1 MSVIGAISVAVR
13 ADSKQFESGM
23 KRVRGS
29 AQRTQKSMGGLSA
42 KAGLIGVAVAVAT
55 TAIYGAVR
63 AFKAM
68 HAATEKLNV
77 SMSKSLSIMGN
88 VSDSMRSDMRAL
100 AIDLSGEVV
109 ASADQLA
116 DSYFFLASAG
126 LNAEQSMASLPQV
139 AMFAQAGMF
148 DMALATDLATDA
160 QSALGL
166 ASKDT
171 ETHLVNLTRVTD
183 VFVKANTLANA
194 TVQQFS
200 EAITNKAGAA
210 LRNLGKDIEEGVAV
224 LAALADQ
231 GVKGAEA
238 GTQFGIVLRD
248 LQTKAIKNKKAF
260 KEMHVEVFDAAG
272 EMRNIADIV
281 GDLERALSGMGD
293 EQKKTTLLL
302 LGFSDKSVSAIQNLL
317 GTSEKI
323 RDYETALRSAGGTTK
338 EVSDKMLTPFQK
350 MTAKLSRAF
359 LKMSEEIMK
368 VFSPIVMAGLNLLVG
383 TFEGFATILNIINDA
398 LQKMYNLLGNT
409 YKNAVLL
416 ADVLLRGESGELGP
430 LGRALES
437 HDFTNRSGGIGEQ
450 LTPDGLTQAQQT
462 IFDAHVRD
470 LETREAPQWMLDLDK
485 FASKFLETLTPLQ
498 RLQKELAMIS
508 NAVSHGLLTVAQA
521 EKRTAEITSQIDAMA
536 IAENEAARKAAEDS
550 LPEIIAKKLPE
561 AMRFGSAAAASFL
574 NKQGGSPEQKILDVN
589 KQQLGEH
596 KKANNWLKDIAE
608 HQLDIAIAAL

>member
-1 MSVIGAISVAVR
+1 
-13 ADSKQFESGM
+13 
-23 KRVRGS
+23 
-29 AQRTQKSMGGLSA
+29 
-42 KAGLIGVAVAVAT
+42 
-55 TAIYGAVR
+55 
-63 AFKAM
+63 
-68 HAATEKLNV
+68 
-77 SMSKSLSIMGN
+77 
-88 VSDSMRSDMRAL
+88 
-100 AIDLSGEVV
+100 
-109 ASADQLA
+109 
-116 DSYFFLASAG
+116 
-126 LNAEQSMASLPQV
+126 
-139 AMFAQAGMF
+139 
-148 DMALATDLATDA
+148 
-160 QSALGL
+160 
-166 ASKDT
+166 
-171 ETHLVNLTRVTD
+171 
-183 VFVKANTLANA
+183 
-194 TVQQFS
+194 
-200 EAITNKAGAA
+200 
-210 LRNLGKDIEEGVAV
+210 
-224 LAALADQ
+224 
-231 GVKGAEA
+231 
-238 GTQFGIVLRD
+238 
-248 LQTKAIKNKKAF
+248 
-260 KEMHVEVFDAAG
+260 VFDAAG

-338 EVSDKMLTPFQK
+338 EVSDKMLTPMQK

-430 LGRALES
+430 LGRRLES

-462 IFDAHVRD
+462 IFDAHVRE
-470 LETREAPQWMLDLDK
+470 LETREVPQWMLDLDK